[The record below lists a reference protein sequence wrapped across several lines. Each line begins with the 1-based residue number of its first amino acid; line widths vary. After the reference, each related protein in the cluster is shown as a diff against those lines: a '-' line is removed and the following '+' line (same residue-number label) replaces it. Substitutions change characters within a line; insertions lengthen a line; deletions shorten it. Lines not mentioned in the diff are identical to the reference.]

1 MPEKGIVSEILRQKT
16 SRRRDSG
23 KEEIKRTSI
32 VLPLPLYRL
41 LKAYAAFKG
50 RKLNEVMVEI
60 LREGLETRLQK
71 RRSFLR
77 NGKSKTIYS
86 GPCTLLSG

>member
-71 RRSFLR
+71 EEELF
-77 NGKSKTIYS
+77 KEWKI
-86 GPCTLLSG
+86 